1 MRIPFAGP
9 RVKLPQMLVAGL
21 RERSAARSAPEREES
36 FEHGGHRLAYE
47 VYGAGRGETI
57 ILLHGILLNTHCNR
71 DVAAWLSAEGYRVVL
86 LDLLGHGRSDK
97 PLKAAEHRV
106 DFYAEQVLALMD
118 HLGIE
123 RAILGGLS
131 LGAMTSLT
139 VACAAPQ
146 RVKALM
152 LEMPVAESGVPAA
165 AIFLIPLMLTVHY
178 ARPAWRVLAR
188 VMRALPETPYPL
200 LNSAI
205 NAGRADPEAIRAILH
220 GVLVG
225 PIVPSLRRRR
235 HIRQPVL
242 VIGHAGD
249 PMHALADARAMRRH
263 MPNAEVLIARSMI
276 ELRTKPERLRPAILD
291 FLRRAADDVPGVM
304 PVAANG

>member
-1 MRIPFAGP
+1 
-9 RVKLPQMLVAGL
+9 
-21 RERSAARSAPEREES
+21 
-36 FEHGGHRLAYE
+36 
-47 VYGAGRGETI
+47 
-57 ILLHGILLNTHCNR
+57 
-71 DVAAWLSAEGYRVVL
+71 
-86 LDLLGHGRSDK
+86 
-97 PLKAAEHRV
+97 
-106 DFYAEQVLALMD
+106 AEQVLGLMD

-131 LGAMTSLT
+131 LGAITALT

-146 RVKALM
+146 RVRALL

-165 AIFLIPLMLTVHY
+165 ALLLVPLMLVTHY
-178 ARPAWRVLAR
+178 ARPAWRLLAR
-188 VMRALPETPYPL
+188 ALRALPETPYPL

-205 NAGRADPEAIRAILH
+205 HAGRADPEVIRAILH

-235 HIRQPVL
+235 HVRQPVL

-291 FLRRAADDVPGVM
+291 FLQRAAGDAPELM
-304 PVAANG
+304 PAVANG